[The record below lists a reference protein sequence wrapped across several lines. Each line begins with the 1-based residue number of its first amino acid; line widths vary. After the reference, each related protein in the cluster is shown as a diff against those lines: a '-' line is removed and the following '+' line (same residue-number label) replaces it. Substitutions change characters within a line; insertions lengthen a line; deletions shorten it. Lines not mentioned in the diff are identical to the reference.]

1 MNSERQDFDYSDIR
15 PYHDEEVPAVIARVL
30 ENKNFEKLVKFVYP
44 ETPVEQ
50 VFRMMSACQSIYD
63 FQKNIS
69 RTAVK
74 AVLKRS
80 ADAFTFSGFEHISK
94 EKGHLFISN
103 HRDIVLDSA
112 ILNITLID
120 EMLESTETAI
130 GSNLLTSQ
138 LARDLS
144 KLNKNFVV
152 KRNIPTKELYLSSL
166 KLSRYIHHTI
176 NDKKRP
182 VWLAQKEGRTKDGLD
197 LTQPGVLK
205 MLTIGYEGTYADC
218 FQSLN
223 ILPMSISY
231 EYDPCDYLKANE
243 IYQLRAN
250 NKYEKAKNEDLQSMM
265 TGALGYK
272 GRIHLEIG
280 ASIHDEIEQLR
291 QEKNKN
297 EKIHL
302 LAWIIDQKI
311 HHGYRLWPSN
321 YVAHDLL
328 YLGRSMEKHYTP
340 SDSERFETYLN
351 EQLAKIENAQPE
363 HREILLR
370 MYANPVLSFE
380 RYIALK
386 KH

>member
-1 MNSERQDFDYSDIR
+1 MNSERQSFDYSDIR
-15 PYHDEEVPAVIARVL
+15 PYRDEEVPAVIERVL
-30 ENKNFEKLVKFVYP
+30 QNKSFVKLVKFVYP

-50 VFRMMSACQSIYD
+50 VFRMMRSCKSIYD

-120 EMLESTETAI
+120 ELLESTETAI

-152 KRNIPTKELYLSSL
+152 KRNIPTKELYHSSL
-166 KLSRYIHHTI
+166 KLSHYIHHTI
-176 NDKKRP
+176 TEKRSP

-205 MLTIGYEGTYADC
+205 MLTIGYDGAYADC

-231 EYDPCDYLKANE
+231 EYDPCDFLKANE
-243 IYQLRAN
+243 IHQLRVH
-250 NKYEKAKNEDLQSMM
+250 NKYEKSKNEDLQSMM

-272 GRIHLEIG
+272 GRIHLQIG
-280 ASIHDEIEQLR
+280 ASIHEEIEQLR
-291 QEKNKN
+291 DEKNKN
-297 EKIHL
+297 EKIHM
-302 LAWIIDQKI
+302 LARIIDKRI
-311 HHGYRLWPSN
+311 HHGYKLWPSN
-321 YVAHDLL
+321 YVAHDLM
-328 YLGRSMEKHYTP
+328 YLGGQMEKHYTP
-340 SDSERFETYLN
+340 KDRERFEDYL
-351 EQLAKIENAQPE
+351 EGQMAKIENAQPV
-363 HREILLR
+363 HRDIILQ
-370 MYANPVLSFE
+370 MYANPVLNFE

>member
-1 MNSERQDFDYSDIR
+1 MNSERQNFDYSDIR
-15 PYHDEEVPAVIARVL
+15 PYRDEEVPAVVSRVL
-30 ENKNFEKLVKFVYP
+30 GNKNFEKLVKFIYP

-50 VFRMMSACQSIYD
+50 IFRMMRSCKSVYD

-80 ADAFTFSGFEHISK
+80 ADELTWSGFEHISK
-94 EKGHLFISN
+94 EKGQLFISN

-120 EMLESTETAI
+120 ERLKSTETAI

-138 LARDLS
+138 LAHDLS

-152 KRNIPTKELYLSSL
+152 KRNISKKELYDSSL
-166 KLSRYIHHTI
+166 KLSHYIHHTI
-176 NDKKRP
+176 CDQSNS

-205 MLTIGYEGTYADC
+205 MLTIGFDGAYADC

-231 EYDPCDYLKANE
+231 EYDPCDFLKANE
-243 IYQLRAN
+243 IHQLRLY
-250 NKYEKAKNEDLQSMM
+250 NKYEKSRNEDLQSMI
-265 TGALGYK
+265 TGAMGYK
-272 GRIHLEIG
+272 GRIHLQIG
-280 ASIHDEIEQLR
+280 TTIHEDIEVLR
-291 QEKNKN
+291 EEQNKN
-297 EKIHL
+297 EKIHML
-302 LAWIIDQKI
+302 SKIIDQKI
-311 HHGYRLWPSN
+311 HHGYKLWPSN
-321 YVAHDLL
+321 YVAHDLM
-328 YLGRSMEKHYTP
+328 YVCGQMEEHYTP
-340 SDSERFETYLN
+340 KDRERFEEYLTG
-351 EQLAKIENAQPE
+351 QMAKIENAQPE
-363 HREILLR
+363 HRNILLQ
-370 MYANPVLSFE
+370 MYANPVLNFE

-386 KH
+386 KN